1 MKVSSLSYAVPKI
14 PSDYKNVTFEVS
26 TNAVG
31 VLMDFN
37 AGEEAQ
43 QLVEPGEIS
52 IFDLKKGEKLS
63 YKLVKMRDI
72 EN

>member
-1 MKVSSLSYAVPKI
+1 M
-14 PSDYKNVTFEVS
+14 S